1 LKIKIG
7 LKGKIDNEG
16 VVIMENLIKRFV
28 KYAKVHTTSS
38 EDSETVPST
47 EIQKN
52 LGKIL
57 VEDLKEIGLSDAY
70 MDDKGYV
77 YATLKSNT
85 DKNLK
90 KIGFIAHMDTSP
102 AASGE
107 NVNPQIHRNYDGGD
121 IVVNKEKNIVLS
133 PNEFSILSEKVGK
146 TIITSDGTTLLGA
159 DDKAG
164 ITEIIEALK
173 YIIEN
178 PQIEHSDIK
187 VCFTPDEEV
196 GRGADFFDVEGFNTD
211 FAYTVDGGEI
221 GELEYENF
229 NASSVD
235 IKIIGK
241 SVHPG
246 SAYNV
251 MINAA
256 SVATEFNS
264 MVPQNEVPEKTK
276 GYEGFYMLT
285 SISGEVDESKLSYIL
300 RDFDLDGLNQ
310 RKAKIEEITKTL
322 QQKYGEDRIIVD
334 IKDSYYNMKEKIEPV
349 MYIIDLA
356 KKAMKD
362 ADIEPKIVPIRGGTD
377 GARISYMGI
386 PTPNLFTGG
395 YNFHGYYEYAVA
407 EEMEKAKEVIINI
420 VKNNK

>member
-1 LKIKIG
+1 
-7 LKGKIDNEG
+7 
-16 VVIMENLIKRFV
+16 MENLIKRFV
-28 KYAKVHTTSS
+28 KYAKVHTTSN

-121 IVVNKEKNIVLS
+121 IIVNKEKNIVLS
-133 PNEFSILSEKVGK
+133 ANEFSILSEKVGK

-256 SVATEFNS
+256 AVATEFHS

-285 SISGEVDESKLSYIL
+285 YIGGEVDEAKLSYIL

>member
-1 LKIKIG
+1 
-7 LKGKIDNEG
+7 
-16 VVIMENLIKRFV
+16 MENLIKRFV

-47 EIQKN
+47 EIQKD

-85 DKNLK
+85 DKKLK

-121 IVVNKEKNIVLS
+121 IIVNKEKNIVLS
-133 PNEFSILSEKVGK
+133 PSEFSILSQKVGK

-285 SISGEVDESKLSYIL
+285 SISGEVDEAKLSYIL

-310 RKAKIEEITKTL
+310 RKAKIEEIAKIL
-322 QQKYGEDRIIVD
+322 QQKYGEDRIIVE

>member
-1 LKIKIG
+1 
-7 LKGKIDNEG
+7 
-16 VVIMENLIKRFV
+16 MENLIKRFV

-133 PNEFSILSEKVGK
+133 PNEFSILSEKIGK

-178 PQIEHSDIK
+178 PQVEHSDIK

-235 IKIIGK
+235 VKIIGK

-285 SISGEVDESKLSYIL
+285 SISGEVDEAKLSYIL

-322 QQKYGEDRIIVD
+322 QQKYGEDRIIVE

>member
-1 LKIKIG
+1 
-7 LKGKIDNEG
+7 
-16 VVIMENLIKRFV
+16 MENLIKRFV
-28 KYAKVHTTSS
+28 KYAKVHTTSN

-77 YATLKSNT
+77 YATLKANT
-85 DKNLK
+85 DKKLK

-235 IKIIGK
+235 VKIIGK

-285 SISGEVDESKLSYIL
+285 SISGEVDEAKLSYIL

-310 RKAKIEEITKTL
+310 RKAKIEEIAKIL
-322 QQKYGEDRIIVD
+322 QQKYGEDRIIVE

>member
-1 LKIKIG
+1 
-7 LKGKIDNEG
+7 
-16 VVIMENLIKRFV
+16 MENLIKRFV

-47 EIQKN
+47 EIQKD

-77 YATLKSNT
+77 YATLKANT

-235 IKIIGK
+235 VKIIGK

-256 SVATEFNS
+256 AVATEFHS

-285 SISGEVDESKLSYIL
+285 YIGGEVDEAKLSYIL

-322 QQKYGEDRIIVD
+322 QQKYGEDRIIVE

>member
-1 LKIKIG
+1 
-7 LKGKIDNEG
+7 
-16 VVIMENLIKRFV
+16 MENLIKRFV
-28 KYAKVHTTSS
+28 KYAKVHTTSN

-133 PNEFSILSEKVGK
+133 PSEFSILSQKIGK

-285 SISGEVDESKLSYIL
+285 SISGEVDEAKLSYIL

>member
-1 LKIKIG
+1 
-7 LKGKIDNEG
+7 
-16 VVIMENLIKRFV
+16 MENLIKRFV

-47 EIQKN
+47 EIQKD

-77 YATLKSNT
+77 YATLKANT

-121 IVVNKEKNIVLS
+121 IIVNKEKNIVLS

-256 SVATEFNS
+256 AVATEFNS

-285 SISGEVDESKLSYIL
+285 SISGEVDEAKLSYIL

-310 RKAKIEEITKTL
+310 RKAKIEEIAKIL
-322 QQKYGEDRIIVD
+322 QQKYGEDRIIVE

>member
-1 LKIKIG
+1 
-7 LKGKIDNEG
+7 
-16 VVIMENLIKRFV
+16 MENLIKRFV

-47 EIQKN
+47 EIQKD

-77 YATLKSNT
+77 YATLKANT

-256 SVATEFNS
+256 AVATEFHS
-264 MVPQNEVPEKTK
+264 MIPQNEVPEKTK

-285 SISGEVDESKLSYIL
+285 SISGEVDEAKLSYIL

-322 QQKYGEDRIIVD
+322 QQKYGEDRIIVE

-362 ADIEPKIVPIRGGTD
+362 ADVEPKIVPIRGGTD

>member
-1 LKIKIG
+1 
-7 LKGKIDNEG
+7 
-16 VVIMENLIKRFV
+16 MENLIKRFV

-47 EIQKN
+47 EIQKD

-178 PQIEHSDIK
+178 LEIEHSDIK

-256 SVATEFNS
+256 AVATEFHS

-285 SISGEVDESKLSYIL
+285 YIGGEVDEAKLSYIL

-322 QQKYGEDRIIVD
+322 QQKYGEDRIIVE

>member
-1 LKIKIG
+1 MQ
-7 LKGKIDNEG
+7 D
-16 VVIMENLIKRFV
+16 LINRFI

-47 EIQKN
+47 EIQKD
-52 LGKIL
+52 LGKVL

-77 YATLKSNT
+77 YATLKANT

-133 PNEFSILSEKVGK
+133 PNEFSILSEKLGK

-164 ITEIIEALK
+164 ITEIIESLK

-256 SVATEFNS
+256 AVATEFHS

-285 SISGEVDESKLSYIL
+285 YIGGEVDEAKLSYIL

-322 QQKYGEDRIIVD
+322 QQKYGEDRIIVE

-362 ADIEPKIVPIRGGTD
+362 ADVEPKIVPIRGGTD

-407 EEMEKAKEVIINI
+407 EEMEKAKEVIINM

>member
-1 LKIKIG
+1 
-7 LKGKIDNEG
+7 
-16 VVIMENLIKRFV
+16 MENLIKRFV
-28 KYAKVHTTSS
+28 KYAKVHTTSN

-85 DKNLK
+85 DKKLK

-235 IKIIGK
+235 VKIIGK

-285 SISGEVDESKLSYIL
+285 SISGEVDEAKLSYIL

-322 QQKYGEDRIIVD
+322 QQKYGEDRIIVE

>member
-1 LKIKIG
+1 
-7 LKGKIDNEG
+7 
-16 VVIMENLIKRFV
+16 MENLIKRFV

-47 EIQKN
+47 EIQKD

-77 YATLKSNT
+77 YATLKANT
-85 DKNLK
+85 DKKLK

-107 NVNPQIHRNYDGGD
+107 NVNPQIHRNYDGED

-133 PNEFSILSEKVGK
+133 PNEFSILSEKLGK

-178 PQIEHSDIK
+178 PEIEHSDIK

-256 SVATEFNS
+256 AVATEFHS

-285 SISGEVDESKLSYIL
+285 YIGGEVDEAKLSYIL

-322 QQKYGEDRIIVD
+322 QQKYGEDRIIVE

>member
-1 LKIKIG
+1 
-7 LKGKIDNEG
+7 
-16 VVIMENLIKRFV
+16 MENLIKRFV
-28 KYAKVHTTSS
+28 KYAKVHTTSN

-77 YATLKSNT
+77 YATLKANT
-85 DKNLK
+85 DKKLK

-121 IVVNKEKNIVLS
+121 IIVNKEKNIVLS
-133 PNEFSILSEKVGK
+133 PSEFSILSEKVGK

-256 SVATEFNS
+256 AVATEFNS

-285 SISGEVDESKLSYIL
+285 SISGEVDEAKLSYIL

-322 QQKYGEDRIIVD
+322 QQKYGEDRIIVE

>member
-1 LKIKIG
+1 
-7 LKGKIDNEG
+7 
-16 VVIMENLIKRFV
+16 MENLIKRFV
-28 KYAKVHTTSS
+28 KYAKVHTTSN

-47 EIQKN
+47 EIQKD

-256 SVATEFNS
+256 AVATEFHS

-285 SISGEVDESKLSYIL
+285 SISGEVDEAKLSYIL

-310 RKAKIEEITKTL
+310 RKAKIEEIAKIL
-322 QQKYGEDRIIVD
+322 QQKYGEDRIIVE

>member
-1 LKIKIG
+1 
-7 LKGKIDNEG
+7 
-16 VVIMENLIKRFV
+16 MENLIKRFV
-28 KYAKVHTTSS
+28 KYAKVHTTSN

-285 SISGEVDESKLSYIL
+285 SISGEVDEAKLSYIL

-310 RKAKIEEITKTL
+310 RKAKIEEIAKIL
-322 QQKYGEDRIIVD
+322 QQKYGEDRIIVE

>member
-1 LKIKIG
+1 M
-7 LKGKIDNEG
+7 
-16 VVIMENLIKRFV
+16 MENLIKRFV

-47 EIQKN
+47 EIQKD

-256 SVATEFNS
+256 AVATEFHS

-285 SISGEVDESKLSYIL
+285 YIGGEVDEAKLSYIL

-322 QQKYGEDRIIVD
+322 QQKYGEDRIIVE

>member
-1 LKIKIG
+1 
-7 LKGKIDNEG
+7 
-16 VVIMENLIKRFV
+16 MENLIKRFV
-28 KYAKVHTTSS
+28 KYAKVHTTSN

-77 YATLKSNT
+77 YATLKANT
-85 DKNLK
+85 DKKLK

-121 IVVNKEKNIVLS
+121 IIVNKEKNIVLS
-133 PNEFSILSEKVGK
+133 PSEFSILSQKIGK

-285 SISGEVDESKLSYIL
+285 SISGEVDEAKLSYIL

-322 QQKYGEDRIIVD
+322 QQKYGEDRIIVE

>member
-1 LKIKIG
+1 
-7 LKGKIDNEG
+7 
-16 VVIMENLIKRFV
+16 MENLIKRFV

-47 EIQKN
+47 EIQKD
-52 LGKIL
+52 LGKVL

-77 YATLKSNT
+77 YATLKANT

-235 IKIIGK
+235 VKIIGK

-285 SISGEVDESKLSYIL
+285 SISGEVDEAKLSYIL

-322 QQKYGEDRIIVD
+322 QQKYGEDRIIVE

>member
-1 LKIKIG
+1 MAV
-7 LKGKIDNEG
+7 E
-16 VVIMENLIKRFV
+16 KRLMH
-28 KYAKVHTTSS
+28 YASFDTQSS
-38 EDSETVPST
+38 EESTSAPST
-47 EIQKN
+47 EKQLVLARELKKECES
-52 LGKIL
+52 LGFDS
-57 VEDLKEIGLSDAY
+57 VELTDTGI
-70 MDDKGYV
+70 V
-77 YATLKSNT
+77 YAYLNANT
-85 DKNLK
+85 DKK
-90 KIGFIAHMDTSP
+90 MDRIGFIAHMDT
-102 AASGE
+102 ATEITGA
-107 NVNPQIHRNYDGGD
+107 NVKCRVISKYDGNAIQLNEEYSMSKEEFPALANCIGD
-121 IVVNKEKNIVLS
+121 DLIV
-133 PNEFSILSEKVGK
+133 
-146 TIITSDGTTLLGA
+146 TDGTTLLGA

-256 SVATEFNS
+256 AVATEFHS

-285 SISGEVDESKLSYIL
+285 YIGGEVDEAKLSYIL

-322 QQKYGEDRIIVD
+322 QQKYGEDRIIVE

>member
-1 LKIKIG
+1 
-7 LKGKIDNEG
+7 
-16 VVIMENLIKRFV
+16 MENLIKRFV
-28 KYAKVHTTSS
+28 KYAKVHTTSN

-77 YATLKSNT
+77 YATLKANT
-85 DKNLK
+85 DKKLK

-285 SISGEVDESKLSYIL
+285 SISGEVDEAKLSYIL

-322 QQKYGEDRIIVD
+322 QQKYGEDRIIVE

>member
-1 LKIKIG
+1 
-7 LKGKIDNEG
+7 
-16 VVIMENLIKRFV
+16 MENLIKRFV
-28 KYAKVHTTSS
+28 KYAKVHTTSN

-85 DKNLK
+85 DKKLK

-121 IVVNKEKNIVLS
+121 IIVNKEKNIVLS
-133 PNEFSILSEKVGK
+133 PSEFSILSQKIGK

-285 SISGEVDESKLSYIL
+285 SISGEVDEAKLSYIL

-322 QQKYGEDRIIVD
+322 QQKYGEDRIIVE

>member
-1 LKIKIG
+1 
-7 LKGKIDNEG
+7 
-16 VVIMENLIKRFV
+16 MENLIKRFV
-28 KYAKVHTTSS
+28 KYAKVHTTSN

-77 YATLKSNT
+77 YATLKANT

-235 IKIIGK
+235 VKIIGK

-285 SISGEVDESKLSYIL
+285 SISGEVDEAKLSYIL

-322 QQKYGEDRIIVD
+322 QQKYGEDRIIVE

>member
-1 LKIKIG
+1 
-7 LKGKIDNEG
+7 
-16 VVIMENLIKRFV
+16 MENLIKRFV
-28 KYAKVHTTSS
+28 IYAKVHTTSS

-47 EIQKN
+47 EIQKD
-52 LGKIL
+52 LAKIL

-77 YATLKSNT
+77 YATLKANT

-235 IKIIGK
+235 VKIIGK

-256 SVATEFNS
+256 AVATEFHS

-285 SISGEVDESKLSYIL
+285 YIGGEVDEAKLSYIL

-322 QQKYGEDRIIVD
+322 QQKYGEDRIIVE

-362 ADIEPKIVPIRGGTD
+362 ADVEPKIVPIRGGTD

-407 EEMEKAKEVIINI
+407 EEMKKAKEVIINI

>member
-1 LKIKIG
+1 
-7 LKGKIDNEG
+7 
-16 VVIMENLIKRFV
+16 MENLIKRFV

-38 EDSETVPST
+38 ENSETVPST
-47 EIQKN
+47 EIQKD

-77 YATLKSNT
+77 YATLKANT
-85 DKNLK
+85 DKKLK

-229 NASSVD
+229 NASSLD

-256 SVATEFNS
+256 AVATEFHS

-285 SISGEVDESKLSYIL
+285 YIGGEVDEAKLSYIL

-322 QQKYGEDRIIVD
+322 QQKYGEDRIIVE

>member
-1 LKIKIG
+1 
-7 LKGKIDNEG
+7 
-16 VVIMENLIKRFV
+16 MENLIKRFV

-235 IKIIGK
+235 VKIIGK

-285 SISGEVDESKLSYIL
+285 SISGEVDEAKLSYIL

-310 RKAKIEEITKTL
+310 RKAKIEEIAKTL
-322 QQKYGEDRIIVD
+322 QQKYGEDRIIVE

>member
-1 LKIKIG
+1 MTVVDRFLKYVTFATQSDEESGI
-7 LKGKIDNEG
+7 
-16 VVIMENLIKRFV
+16 
-28 KYAKVHTTSS
+28 T
-38 EDSETVPST
+38 PST
-47 EIQKN
+47 SGQRVFAEALVKELET
-52 LGKIL
+52 LGL
-57 VEDLKEIGLSDAY
+57 EDISL
-70 MDDKGYV
+70 DDNCYLM
-77 YATLKSNT
+77 ATLPSNMGNNEVPT
-85 DKNLK
+85 
-90 KIGFIAHMDTSP
+90 IGFISHLDTSP
-102 AASGE
+102 DMSGE
-107 NVNPQIHRNYDGGD
+107 GVKPRIVSYAGGD
-121 IVVNKEKNIVLS
+121 IVLNEAENIVLS
-133 PNEFSILSEKVGK
+133 PRMFPEMEQYIGQDLIV
-146 TIITSDGTTLLGA
+146 TDGTTLLGA

-164 ITEIIEALK
+164 VAAIISAVAYLKEHPEIKHGKIR
-173 YIIEN
+173 IG
-178 PQIEHSDIK
+178 
-187 VCFTPDEEV
+187 FTPDEEI
-196 GRGADFFDVEGFNTD
+196 GAGADHFDVEKFGCE

-285 SISGEVDESKLSYIL
+285 SISGEVDEAKLSYIL

>member
-1 LKIKIG
+1 
-7 LKGKIDNEG
+7 
-16 VVIMENLIKRFV
+16 MENLIKRFV

-47 EIQKN
+47 EIQKD

-133 PNEFSILSEKVGK
+133 PNEFSILSEKLGK
-146 TIITSDGTTLLGA
+146 TILTSDGTTLLGA

-256 SVATEFNS
+256 AVATEFHS

-285 SISGEVDESKLSYIL
+285 YIGGEVDEAKLSYIL

-310 RKAKIEEITKTL
+310 RKTKIEEITKTL
-322 QQKYGEDRIIVD
+322 QQKYGEDRIIVE

>member
-1 LKIKIG
+1 
-7 LKGKIDNEG
+7 
-16 VVIMENLIKRFV
+16 MENLIKRFV
-28 KYAKVHTTSS
+28 KYAKVHTTSN

-235 IKIIGK
+235 VKIIGK

-285 SISGEVDESKLSYIL
+285 SISGEVDEAKLSYIL

-310 RKAKIEEITKTL
+310 RKAKIEEIAKIL
-322 QQKYGEDRIIVD
+322 QQKYGEDRIIVE

>member
-1 LKIKIG
+1 
-7 LKGKIDNEG
+7 
-16 VVIMENLIKRFV
+16 MENLIKRFV

-47 EIQKN
+47 EIQKD

-77 YATLKSNT
+77 YATLKANT

-235 IKIIGK
+235 VKIIGK

-285 SISGEVDESKLSYIL
+285 SISGEVDEAKLSYIL

>member
-1 LKIKIG
+1 
-7 LKGKIDNEG
+7 
-16 VVIMENLIKRFV
+16 MENLIKRFV
-28 KYAKVHTTSS
+28 KYAKVHTTSN

-47 EIQKN
+47 ETQKN

-196 GRGADFFDVEGFNTD
+196 GRGADFFYVEGFNTD

-285 SISGEVDESKLSYIL
+285 SISGEVDEAKLSYIL

-322 QQKYGEDRIIVD
+322 QQKYGEDRIIVE

-362 ADIEPKIVPIRGGTD
+362 ADVEPKIVPIRGGTD

>member
-1 LKIKIG
+1 MQ
-7 LKGKIDNEG
+7 D
-16 VVIMENLIKRFV
+16 LINRFI

-38 EDSETVPST
+38 EYSESVPTT
-47 EIQKN
+47 EIQKD

-57 VEDLKEIGLSDAY
+57 VEDLKQIGLEDAH
-70 MDDKGYV
+70 MDEKGYV

-85 DKNLK
+85 DKNLN

-285 SISGEVDESKLSYIL
+285 SISGEVDEAKLSYIL

>member
-1 LKIKIG
+1 
-7 LKGKIDNEG
+7 
-16 VVIMENLIKRFV
+16 MQNLIDRFI
-28 KYAKVHTTSS
+28 KYAKIHTTSDEES
-38 EDSETVPST
+38 LTVPST

-57 VEDLKEIGLSDAY
+57 VKDLKEIGLLDAH

-77 YATLKSNT
+77 YASLKSNT

-102 AASGE
+102 AAKGE
-107 NVNPQIHRNYDGGD
+107 GVKPQIHENYDGCD

-133 PNEFSILSEKVGK
+133 PSEFQTLSDKIGK

-159 DDKAG
+159 DNKAG

-173 YIIEN
+173 FIAEN
-178 PQIEHSDIK
+178 PDIEHSDIK
-187 VCFTPDEEV
+187 VCFTPDEEI
-196 GRGADFFDVEGFNTD
+196 GRGADYFDVEKFDAD

-229 NASSVD
+229 NAAGVN

-246 SAYNV
+246 YAYGV

-256 SVATEFNS
+256 SVASEFHS
-264 MVPQNEVPEKTK
+264 MIPKDEVPEKTK
-276 GYEGFYMLT
+276 DYEGFYMLN
-285 SISGEVDESKLSYIL
+285 SMRGEVDEAKLSYIL
-300 RDFDLDGLNQ
+300 RDFDLEKLEIKKN
-310 RKAKIEEITKTL
+310 KIREIAKTL
-322 QQKYGEDRIIVD
+322 QQKYGEDRILVD
-334 IKDSYYNMKEKIEPV
+334 IKDSYYNMREKIEPV
-349 MYIIDLA
+349 MYIVDLA
-356 KKAMKD
+356 KESMKQ
-362 ADIEPKIVPIRGGTD
+362 ADVEAKIVPIRGGTD
-377 GARISYMGI
+377 GARLSYMGL

-407 EEMEKAKEVIINI
+407 EEMFKAKEVIVNI
-420 VKNNK
+420 VKNNNK

>member
-1 LKIKIG
+1 
-7 LKGKIDNEG
+7 
-16 VVIMENLIKRFV
+16 MENLIKRFV
-28 KYAKVHTTSS
+28 KYAKVHTTSN

-85 DKNLK
+85 YKNLK

-256 SVATEFNS
+256 AVATEFNS

-285 SISGEVDESKLSYIL
+285 SISGEVDEAKLSYIL
-300 RDFDLDGLNQ
+300 RDFNLDGLNQ

-322 QQKYGEDRIIVD
+322 QQKYGEDRIIVE

>member
-1 LKIKIG
+1 
-7 LKGKIDNEG
+7 
-16 VVIMENLIKRFV
+16 MQNLIDRFI
-28 KYAKVHTTSS
+28 KYAKIHTTSDEES
-38 EDSETVPST
+38 LTVPST

-57 VEDLKEIGLSDAY
+57 VKDLKEIGLLDAH

-77 YATLKSNT
+77 YASLKSNT

-102 AASGE
+102 AAKGE
-107 NVNPQIHRNYDGGD
+107 GVKPQIHENYDGCD

-133 PNEFSILSEKVGK
+133 PSEFQTLSDKIGK

-159 DDKAG
+159 DNKAG

-173 YIIEN
+173 FIAEN
-178 PQIEHSDIK
+178 PDIEHSDIK
-187 VCFTPDEEV
+187 VCFIPDEEI
-196 GRGADFFDVEGFNTD
+196 GRGADYFDVEKFDAD

-229 NASSVD
+229 NAAGVN

-246 SAYNV
+246 YAYGV
-251 MINAA
+251 MINAS
-256 SVATEFNS
+256 SVASEFHS
-264 MVPQNEVPEKTK
+264 MIPKDEVPEKTK
-276 GYEGFYMLT
+276 DYEGFYMLN
-285 SISGEVDESKLSYIL
+285 SMSGEADEAKLSYIL
-300 RDFDLDGLNQ
+300 RDFDLEKLEIKKN
-310 RKAKIEEITKTL
+310 KIREIAKTL
-322 QQKYGEDRIIVD
+322 QQKYGEDRILVD
-334 IKDSYYNMKEKIEPV
+334 IKDSYYNMREKIEPV
-349 MYIIDLA
+349 MYIVDLA
-356 KKAMKD
+356 KESMKQ
-362 ADIEPKIVPIRGGTD
+362 ADVEAKIVPIRGGTD
-377 GARISYMGI
+377 GARLSYMGL

-407 EEMEKAKEVIINI
+407 EEMLKAKEVIVNI
-420 VKNNK
+420 VKNNTK

>member
-1 LKIKIG
+1 
-7 LKGKIDNEG
+7 
-16 VVIMENLIKRFV
+16 MENLIKRFV
-28 KYAKVHTTSS
+28 KYAKVHTTSN

-196 GRGADFFDVEGFNTD
+196 GRGADFFDIEGFNTD

-235 IKIIGK
+235 VKIIGK

-256 SVATEFNS
+256 AVATEFNS

-285 SISGEVDESKLSYIL
+285 SISGEVDEAKLSYIL

-310 RKAKIEEITKTL
+310 RKAKIEEIAKIL
-322 QQKYGEDRIIVD
+322 QQKYGEDRIIVE

>member
-1 LKIKIG
+1 
-7 LKGKIDNEG
+7 
-16 VVIMENLIKRFV
+16 MENLIKRFV
-28 KYAKVHTTSS
+28 KYAKVHTTSN

-235 IKIIGK
+235 VKIIGK

-256 SVATEFNS
+256 AVATEFNS

-285 SISGEVDESKLSYIL
+285 SISGEVDEAKLSYIL

-310 RKAKIEEITKTL
+310 RKAKIEEITKPL
-322 QQKYGEDRIIVD
+322 QQKYGEDRIIVE